1 MLKSVESTYI
11 STIRQVT
18 KGIEDKLL
26 SPDHSVQDQVH
37 IRNNNNKILLLINGS
52 DTKKKK
58 NERKEKIKNGERY
71 LYQQVRRTVCI
82 INLTQ
87 LTKFG
92 PVIQIMPVARLEV
105 ALIFSDC
112 SGT

>member
-58 NERKEKIKNGERY
+58 KKKTREKKRSRMERDTSISRSEKYIHYVEHHKCR
-71 LYQQVRRTVCI
+71 
-82 INLTQ
+82 
-87 LTKFG
+87 
-92 PVIQIMPVARLEV
+92 
-105 ALIFSDC
+105 
-112 SGT
+112 

>member
-1 MLKSVESTYI
+1 MLKSVDCTYI

-58 NERKEKIKNGERY
+58 KRNRKKKREKRKDQEWREIP
-71 LYQQVRRTVCI
+71 LSA
-82 INLTQ
+82 
-87 LTKFG
+87 G
-92 PVIQIMPVARLEV
+92 PKSISIM
-105 ALIFSDC
+105 
-112 SGT
+112 

>member
-37 IRNNNNKILLLINGS
+37 IRNNNNNILLLINGS

-58 NERKEKIKNGERY
+58 KTREKKRSRMERDTSISRSEE
-71 LYQQVRRTVCI
+71 LS
-82 INLTQ
+82 
-87 LTKFG
+87 
-92 PVIQIMPVARLEV
+92 A
-105 ALIFSDC
+105 
-112 SGT
+112 

>member
-52 DTKKKK
+52 DTKKKREKRKDQEWREIPLSAGPK
-58 NERKEKIKNGERY
+58 NCLHN
-71 LYQQVRRTVCI
+71 
-82 INLTQ
+82 
-87 LTKFG
+87 
-92 PVIQIMPVARLEV
+92 
-105 ALIFSDC
+105 
-112 SGT
+112 

>member
-1 MLKSVESTYI
+1 MLKSVDCTYI

-58 NERKEKIKNGERY
+58 KNERKEKIKNGERY
-71 LYQQVRRTVCI
+71 LYQQVRKVYPLCRT
-82 INLTQ
+82 
-87 LTKFG
+87 
-92 PVIQIMPVARLEV
+92 P
-105 ALIFSDC
+105 
-112 SGT
+112 